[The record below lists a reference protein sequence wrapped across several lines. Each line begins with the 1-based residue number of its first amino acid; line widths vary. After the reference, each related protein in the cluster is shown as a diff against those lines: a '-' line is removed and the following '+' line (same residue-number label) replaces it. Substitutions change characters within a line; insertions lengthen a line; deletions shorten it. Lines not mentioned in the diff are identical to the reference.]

1 MVALKN
7 KQNIWL
13 AFLLLVLASNYTLYN
28 TGLGVSILPTETNG
42 VVIGS
47 LIDFVLVIPVLFLLY
62 KGKFSIKQAVILAAT
77 GCIAARFIIPIE
89 HLQPFVA
96 VTWAGFAIEGT
107 LILLEILLVAT
118 LVRYMPRILADVR
131 STTIPDLFSFSKA
144 VEKHAPKHPI
154 IKIFCADFVVFYYAF
169 ASWKRKERSG
179 LTLHKNSSYIAFI
192 IMLIHGTVIETIGI
206 HWWLHEKSIVLSI
219 LLLILNVYTVL
230 FFIADMQ
237 AIRLNPVHV
246 TSDKIYLSLGLMK
259 RAEIRFEQ
267 IEELIED
274 KEQLERKLSKDTV
287 GFIARDF
294 EAVYPQ
300 FILKMKEPVEVTFMF
315 GLKKRYNSVAIKADQ
330 AQEFRKMLIQG
341 IEDNK

>member
-96 VTWAGFAIEGT
+96 VTWTGFAIEGT
-107 LILLEILLVAT
+107 LLLLEILLVAT

-179 LTLHKNSSYIAFI
+179 LTVHKNSSYIAFI

-246 TSDKIYLSLGLMK
+246 TSDKLYLSLGLMK